1 MRLGEMKPG
10 SKFENEL
17 GVFIVL
23 GHDKGETK
31 VITEK
36 LYCEDVRFGET
47 CNYMESNLK
56 RMFDEKITPE
66 FEKVFGD
73 ALISKEL
80 NLLSLDMQQYG
91 TFECKV
97 RPMTFEEARE
107 FNELIVDKKLKDW
120 WCTCPPWSTAE
131 RGWRYSVV
139 VVSPSGFF
147 ISNYCSGV
155 NGVRPFCILKSDLLV
170 S

>member
-1 MRLGEMKPG
+1 MKLGEMKPG
-10 SKFENEL
+10 SKFKNEL
-17 GVFIVL
+17 GEFIVL
-23 GHDKGETK
+23 DHNDGLTK
-31 VITEK
+31 VVTSG
-36 LYCEDVRFGET
+36 LYKEDVVFGNT
-47 CNYMESNLK
+47 CNYMDSSLK
-56 RMFDEKITPE
+56 KVFDEEITPE

-120 WCTCPPWSTAE
+120 WWTCTPWSTAE

-147 ISNYCSGV
+147 SDFYRNGF
-155 NGVRPFCILKSDLLV
+155 GVRPFCILKSDLLV